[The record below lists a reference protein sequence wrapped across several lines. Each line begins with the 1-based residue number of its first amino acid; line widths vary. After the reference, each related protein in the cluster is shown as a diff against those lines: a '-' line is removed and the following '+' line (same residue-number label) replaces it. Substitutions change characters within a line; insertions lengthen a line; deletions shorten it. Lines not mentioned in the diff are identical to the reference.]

1 MDAAAQLLSRPG
13 EQPAV
18 NKWIITLAVMIPT
31 LIEILDTSVAN
42 VALNHIQGSLS
53 AGQEEVT
60 WVLTSYLVANA
71 VVIPMSGW
79 LARVLGRK
87 RYLMGSLV
95 MFTAS
100 SLLCGAATS
109 LPQLIFFRILQGIG
123 GGGLQPMSQAIL
135 LETFSARQRGLA
147 MSIFGM
153 GVVLGPILGPL
164 LGGYLTDNFSWRWI
178 FYINLPIG
186 ILALYMVQSFVF
198 DPHYMERSEKGEKVD
213 TVGLALLCLGI
224 GSLQIVLDKGQTDDW
239 FSSNFILALTLV
251 SAVSLV
257 TLVFW
262 ELAHERPIVDLRI
275 FKNVSFATGNVV
287 MFLGFFAFFGSIVLL
302 PMFLQGLMGYTAF
315 LAGLVLG
322 PGGAVALFAMPMV
335 GKLTERVDSRLLLG
349 LGLIVNAAALWIM
362 SGFNLHIDFATA
374 VSARLLQGFGMPLF
388 FVSLT
393 YLTYATVPRMQMNN
407 AAAIFNLLRNLGGSF
422 GVAFVT
428 TLLARRSQH
437 HQSHLI
443 QHLNDLSPNYT
454 QHVNTLTQALNLKL
468 GTLSDNVLMAKGL
481 IYQQMQAE
489 ATALAF
495 NDTFYIQGLLF
506 LVLLLSLLLLRQPAH
521 GSKPSP
527 PPGH

>member
-1 MDAAAQLLSRPG
+1 MAAQSPVLSAAAEPS
-13 EQPAV
+13 AV

-71 VVIPMSGW
+71 IVIPMSGW
-79 LARVLGRK
+79 LARALGRK

-135 LETFSARQRGLA
+135 LETFPARQRGLA

-164 LGGYLTDNFSWRWI
+164 LGGYLTDNFTWRWI
-178 FYINLPIG
+178 FYINLPVG
-186 ILALYMVQSFVF
+186 ILALFMVQTFVF
-198 DPHYMERSEKGEKVD
+198 DPSYMERREQGEKVD
-213 TVGLALLCLGI
+213 TVGLALLALGI
-224 GSLQIVLDKGQTDDW
+224 GSLQIVLDKGQTEDW
-239 FSSNFILALTLV
+239 FSSNLILGLSLV
-251 SAVSLV
+251 AGVSLV

-262 ELAHERPIVDLRI
+262 ELAHDRPIIDLRI
-275 FKNVSFATGNVV
+275 LKNVSFATGNAV

-302 PMFLQGLMGYTAF
+302 PMYLQGLMGYTAF

-322 PGGAVALFAMPMV
+322 PGGAVALIAMPVV

-349 LGLIVNAAALWIM
+349 LGLVVNSAALWLM

-374 VSARLLQGFGMPLF
+374 VDARLLQGVGMPLF
-388 FVSLT
+388 FVSLS
-393 YLTYATVPRMQMNN
+393 YLTYATVPREQMNN
-407 AAAIFNLLRNLGGSF
+407 AASIYNLLRNLGGSF

-428 TLLARRSQH
+428 TLLARRAQH

-443 QHLNDLSPNYT
+443 LHLSDLSPNYA
-454 QHVNTLTQALNLKL
+454 QHVHTLTQALDQKL
-468 GTLSDNVLMAKGL
+468 GAMANHTLLAKGL

-489 ATALAF
+489 ASALAF
-495 NDTFYIQGLLF
+495 NDTFYIQALLF
-506 LVLLLSLLLLRQPAH
+506 LALLVSLFLMR
-521 GSKPSP
+521 P
-527 PPGH
+527 PPHGKRGAPPPEH